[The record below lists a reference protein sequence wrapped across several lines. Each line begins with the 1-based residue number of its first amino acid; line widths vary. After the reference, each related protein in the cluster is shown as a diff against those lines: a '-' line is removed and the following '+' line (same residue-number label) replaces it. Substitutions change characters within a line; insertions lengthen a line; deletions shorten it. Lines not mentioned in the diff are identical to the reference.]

1 MLKSASIYTILK
13 TPDLITTIPIQR
25 ISSKMPASKETSP
38 YKASLT
44 RRQFLFPEM
53 RITARLMASGLSDQ
67 EITKQILEN
76 NLFQYPTEKSLRDL
90 SAYCIQQL
98 RAIDAPL
105 IKAVAEGPLE
115 EAKQICLYA
124 MMKQSRLVYDFMVG
138 VIGEKYR
145 QQDFSFD
152 RIDINSF
159 FFRLQEQ
166 DSVVAT
172 WSETTIN
179 KLKQVLVK
187 ILVQTGYLSSTKST
201 SLNLVF
207 LNSALRKSI
216 EIQNDFAVLPAFNC
230 F

>member
-1 MLKSASIYTILK
+1 M
-13 TPDLITTIPIQR
+13 
-25 ISSKMPASKETSP
+25 SSKMVTPKETSP

-44 RRQFLFPEM
+44 RRQFLFYEM
-53 RITARLMASGLSDQ
+53 RTTARLMASGLSDQ
-67 EITKQILEN
+67 EITKQVLEN

-98 RAIDAPL
+98 RALDESL

-115 EAKQICLYA
+115 DAKQICLYA

-145 QQDFSFD
+145 QQDYSFE

-187 ILVQTGYLSSTKST
+187 ILVETGYLSSTKST

-207 LNSALRKSI
+207 LNSTLRKSI
-216 EIQNDFAVLPAFNC
+216 EIQNDLAMLPAFNS